1 MRVRVEIEVEL
12 HPQGDKEGDRIHSR
26 VRAQATS
33 RGLPNEKR
41 LSAGLLRE
49 LQPTIESLRRD
60 VHDAVIRRVA
70 HDVYARNVTIHEGF
84 SAWRPIPPNADDVRE
99 HPWWWSRIQSPCSH
113 GNAYRIFHL
122 QVRNG
127 NVIDVEDADSLFE
140 PESCDWTPV
149 QMVNDEM
156 WRSGL
161 PTAAEVR
168 GYSWWWNRAPDG
180 RLDVILLKVR
190 GKDVDYGLG
199 HPLGE
204 WAPCTPPPYPDPA
217 R

>member
-70 HDVYARNVTIHEGF
+70 HDVYARNVTIHDGF

-99 HPWWWSRIQSPCSH
+99 HPWWWNRMPDGDLRVTCLKVTRGNDILDVESGLIIEH
-113 GNAYRIFHL
+113 GNSP
-122 QVRNG
+122 G
-127 NVIDVEDADSLFE
+127 D
-140 PESCDWTPV
+140 
-149 QMVNDEM
+149 
-156 WRSGL
+156 
-161 PTAAEVR
+161 
-168 GYSWWWNRAPDG
+168 
-180 RLDVILLKVR
+180 
-190 GKDVDYGLG
+190 
-199 HPLGE
+199 